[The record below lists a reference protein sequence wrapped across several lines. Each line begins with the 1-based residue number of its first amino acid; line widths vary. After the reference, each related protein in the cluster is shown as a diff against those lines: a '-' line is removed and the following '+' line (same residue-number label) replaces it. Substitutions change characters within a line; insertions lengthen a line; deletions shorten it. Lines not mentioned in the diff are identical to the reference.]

1 MDAIKAQN
9 VRYAYVVD
17 DKDVQVALK
26 DVTLDVKPGE
36 FVAILGH
43 NGSGK
48 STFAKQINVLLRPQ
62 DGQLLVL
69 GLDTAD
75 ENNTWPI
82 RSHAGMVFQ
91 NPDNQ
96 IVSTIVEEDV
106 AFGPENLGVPS
117 AEIRQRVDESL
128 RAVGLEGF
136 NQRAPNMLSGGQKQR
151 EAIAGVL
158 AMHPDIIVFDEPT
171 AMLDPQGRDEVM
183 QTIRR
188 LNREQGKTI
197 VLITH
202 YMEEAAECDRVFVMT
217 DGRITDEGTPQEV
230 FSHQE
235 KLDEAGL
242 LPPPATQIAR
252 GLAEAGVELPACPVT
267 TQELVDELCQLL
279 PTT

>member
-1 MDAIKAQN
+1 MEAITAEN
-9 VRYAYVVD
+9 VRYAYIVD
-17 DKDVQVALK
+17 EDDVRTALK
-26 DVTLDVKPGE
+26 GVTLEIKQGE

-48 STFAKQINVLLRPQ
+48 STFAKQINVLLTPQ
-62 DGQLLVL
+62 DGTLIVL
-69 GLDTAD
+69 GMNTAD
-75 ENNTWPI
+75 PEKTWDI

-106 AFGPENLGVPS
+106 AFGPENLGIPS
-117 AEIRQRVDESL
+117 DEIRERVNEAL

-136 NQRAPNMLSGGQKQR
+136 NARAPHMLSGGQKQR

-158 AMHPDIIVFDEPT
+158 AMRPDIIVFDEPT
-171 AMLDPQGRDEVM
+171 AMLDPQGRQEVM

-188 LNREQGKTI
+188 LNKEQGKTI

-202 YMEEAAECDRVFVMT
+202 YMEEAADCDRVFVMT
-217 DGRITDEGTPQEV
+217 DGRITDTGTPREV

-235 KLDEAGL
+235 RLDEAGL

-252 GLAEAGVELPACPVT
+252 GLEKEGIRLGECPVT
-267 TQELVDELCQLL
+267 TEQLVEEICQLR
-279 PTT
+279 PKT